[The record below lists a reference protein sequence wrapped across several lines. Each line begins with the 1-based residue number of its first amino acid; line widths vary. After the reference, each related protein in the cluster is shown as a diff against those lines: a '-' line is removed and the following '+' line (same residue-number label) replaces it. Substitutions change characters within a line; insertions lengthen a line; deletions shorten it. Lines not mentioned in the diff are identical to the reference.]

1 MAAAAAVKP
10 RWGCGRAARFAH
22 PRLIARLNWL
32 LNSNANANAKAIL
45 IQKVTLGGLNEING
59 SFSFVQFNSRLKEGR
74 KEGRDD
80 VFYLMNFLELQ
91 IIKI

>member
-1 MAAAAAVKP
+1 MAAAAAAVKP

-45 IQKVTLGGLNEING
+45 NDSKGDLGGLNEING

-74 KEGRDD
+74 KEGR
-80 VFYLMNFLELQ
+80 
-91 IIKI
+91 KR